1 MKKQEGSRRQRFERI
16 IAIALVVMLM
26 PLVPLCPARAE
37 DMTISIGEPIETQ
50 PLNFSWSSVANAVRY
65 EYSVRD
71 MTLDNAFL
79 EHIETTNTSASIPG
93 EYIIKDHTYKVWVG
107 AFYATEEY
115 NTPDVEGYS
124 SAALCV
130 KKKKQTLFGTNYELY
145 NDTYHERHVVYKVE
159 CEICGEHLEY
169 ATETEKEKHS
179 LKNGQCTLCGYTEE
193 VEPLE
198 VVVSRNQATAQVGD
212 SIGATAEISGGSGKY
227 LCGWEVTCDGKTIAS
242 LSIDESE
249 INYTANKAGSWR
261 FKITVL
267 DTETQETVS
276 DTSNSISVSEATCTH
291 ENKTE
296 TLIDTE
302 YLQKN
307 DSKHIVR
314 NYFRVTCSNSS
325 CGAILNPSY
334 YKDTDEPH
342 SLNNNGICSLCGY
355 VLVTEECKH
364 DEVNSELV
372 GTELRQ
378 CDSDNNHYYVE
389 FYKDVCANCKITV
402 QEKREVK
409 TLKPH
414 ELTNGKC
421 ACGYVQAS
429 SECDHATTRSVLETK
444 VEQYSE
450 AVHKM
455 TVTYH
460 VYCKCGQIDTKEDV
474 ESFPEHQFNENDL
487 CTCGYQKI
495 KNETVVTCTVDKTEV
510 YVGESVTFI
519 ISGNVGEVDFVVD
532 DTAYDTVTLSNG
544 KGTFTRSFSE
554 QGQRQVKFV
563 ASDGTSSNTI
573 TIRVN
578 SKGQLAKT
586 TVSVPASVEQ
596 GQSVTVSWTAVEHAD
611 SYVVRLYDEVPSE
624 LWKQETS
631 QTSVTIP
638 ASYLNANQTYA
649 VTVIATGENYAQSEA
664 DAHFKVI
671 APQLVIDAF
680 IGSPSL
686 EIVSNNPNEK
696 PQIQVTA
703 TTDAR
708 VDRLSAVNN
717 YGTSL
722 REEWSKHQNSNG
734 TITWTRVYT
743 ADISSTSRSWTLTAW
758 VNGQAVG
765 TATTNAVV
773 IKIECT
779 QHQFGDNFIENG
791 KTFKKCSVCGYKERV
806 IQTPRVSF
814 SVDLYDAQ
822 KINAAWTDCGAD
834 YYTVSVYNESLGTY
848 LLSGKNV
855 GTALTI
861 TFNVHKQQKYR
872 IEVSAFYRDQSTV
885 RTGTTSFESSDID
898 LSNVSQQTTK
908 EEALKELEYLSNSSV
923 MDKETMEEVLDRA
936 IQYRNDG
943 ILTEEEYK
951 KISSSLISRW
961 YFDDVL
967 SADGE
972 SIKYQVGPD
981 GSQVAQKEL
990 NQKVTVSV
998 TQGLGL
1004 VLDNPVKTIDPFVEE
1019 FTQTMKTLAS
1029 SLQSDRTYEKAFDI
1043 QTMLLE
1049 LLTDEETKEIV
1060 KELRENSKNS
1070 LESAK
1075 ELQKA
1080 FKALD
1085 KQMDWKTEINDC
1097 LSEVT
1102 IKGETILKI
1111 PNVNIDLESIGQKA
1125 KDIIEGFE
1133 EAERLQDF
1141 VNFVQSRANLDKER
1155 TLAYCETM
1163 DDADLSWELA
1173 IAKWALQC
1181 EVSDNQKQKFTAI
1194 LTEYTITEMY
1204 KEVTKKI
1211 NKSIEEKVS
1220 TNPVGAAITF
1230 TKHTVNAL
1238 SGTDNIISNTRGMN
1252 AMYHNYEKL
1261 YENYLKLKKASEN
1274 DPSNEEKREK
1284 AMNALELC
1292 LIFNI
1297 SSSDYYKKSIEAVT
1311 KSVTGIT
1318 LDQLA
1323 NLAGH
1328 ESFKDIDELLD
1339 MIKNDKAYKTE
1350 LLETI
1355 KNSH

>member
-1 MKKQEGSRRQRFERI
+1 M
-16 IAIALVVMLM
+16 
-26 PLVPLCPARAE
+26 
-37 DMTISIGEPIETQ
+37 
-50 PLNFSWSSVANAVRY
+50 
-65 EYSVRD
+65 
-71 MTLDNAFL
+71 
-79 EHIETTNTSASIPG
+79 
-93 EYIIKDHTYKVWVG
+93 
-107 AFYATEEY
+107 
-115 NTPDVEGYS
+115 
-124 SAALCV
+124 
-130 KKKKQTLFGTNYELY
+130 
-145 NDTYHERHVVYKVE
+145 
-159 CEICGEHLEY
+159 
-169 ATETEKEKHS
+169 
-179 LKNGQCTLCGYTEE
+179 
-193 VEPLE
+193 
-198 VVVSRNQATAQVGD
+198 
-212 SIGATAEISGGSGKY
+212 
-227 LCGWEVTCDGKTIAS
+227 
-242 LSIDESE
+242 
-249 INYTANKAGSWR
+249 
-261 FKITVL
+261 
-267 DTETQETVS
+267 
-276 DTSNSISVSEATCTH
+276 
-291 ENKTE
+291 
-296 TLIDTE
+296 
-302 YLQKN
+302 
-307 DSKHIVR
+307 
-314 NYFRVTCSNSS
+314 
-325 CGAILNPSY
+325 
-334 YKDTDEPH
+334 
-342 SLNNNGICSLCGY
+342 
-355 VLVTEECKH
+355 
-364 DEVNSELV
+364 
-372 GTELRQ
+372 
-378 CDSDNNHYYVE
+378 
-389 FYKDVCANCKITV
+389 
-402 QEKREVK
+402 
-409 TLKPH
+409 
-414 ELTNGKC
+414 
-421 ACGYVQAS
+421 
-429 SECDHATTRSVLETK
+429 
-444 VEQYSE
+444 
-450 AVHKM
+450 
-455 TVTYH
+455 
-460 VYCKCGQIDTKEDV
+460 
-474 ESFPEHQFNENDL
+474 
-487 CTCGYQKI
+487 
-495 KNETVVTCTVDKTEV
+495 
-510 YVGESVTFI
+510 
-519 ISGNVGEVDFVVD
+519 
-532 DTAYDTVTLSNG
+532 
-544 KGTFTRSFSE
+544 
-554 QGQRQVKFV
+554 
-563 ASDGTSSNTI
+563 
-573 TIRVN
+573 
-578 SKGQLAKT
+578 
-586 TVSVPASVEQ
+586 
-596 GQSVTVSWTAVEHAD
+596 
-611 SYVVRLYDEVPSE
+611 
-624 LWKQETS
+624 
-631 QTSVTIP
+631 
-638 ASYLNANQTYA
+638 
-649 VTVIATGENYAQSEA
+649 
-664 DAHFKVI
+664 
-671 APQLVIDAF
+671 
-680 IGSPSL
+680 
-686 EIVSNNPNEK
+686 
-696 PQIQVTA
+696 
-703 TTDAR
+703 
-708 VDRLSAVNN
+708 
-717 YGTSL
+717 
-722 REEWSKHQNSNG
+722 
-734 TITWTRVYT
+734 
-743 ADISSTSRSWTLTAW
+743 
-758 VNGQAVG
+758 
-765 TATTNAVV
+765 
-773 IKIECT
+773 
-779 QHQFGDNFIENG
+779 
-791 KTFKKCSVCGYKERV
+791 
-806 IQTPRVSF
+806 SF

-1230 TKHTVNAL
+1230 TKHTV
-1238 SGTDNIISNTRGMN
+1238 
-1252 AMYHNYEKL
+1252 
-1261 YENYLKLKKASEN
+1261 
-1274 DPSNEEKREK
+1274 KRFQV
-1284 AMNALELC
+1284 
-1292 LIFNI
+1292 LIT
-1297 SSSDYYKKSIEAVT
+1297 S
-1311 KSVTGIT
+1311 
-1318 LDQLA
+1318 
-1323 NLAGH
+1323 
-1328 ESFKDIDELLD
+1328 
-1339 MIKNDKAYKTE
+1339 
-1350 LLETI
+1350 
-1355 KNSH
+1355 